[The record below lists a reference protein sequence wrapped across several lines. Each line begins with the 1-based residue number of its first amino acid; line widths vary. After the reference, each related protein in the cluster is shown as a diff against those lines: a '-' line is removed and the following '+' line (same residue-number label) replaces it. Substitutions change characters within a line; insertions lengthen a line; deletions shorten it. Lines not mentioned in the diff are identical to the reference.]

1 MESKNTIILL
11 AIIFAAIFVALNA
24 FLINEIF
31 FNRAEAH
38 AQYQNNDAYNPQI
51 NPQDFVSRVD
61 NKYFTLTPGKKFI
74 YEGKTAEGIERT
86 EVYAT
91 GARKKVFGVNT
102 IVVRDRV
109 WLDDELVEDTSD
121 WYAQD
126 KYGNVWYFGEDSKDY
141 EDGKLVSTK
150 GSWEAGID
158 GAKPGIVMKAY
169 PKIGET
175 YRQEYYNGKAEDM
188 GEVVSLGVKIKVQY
202 GEFTDCLQTRD
213 WNPLEP
219 GSDEYKYY
227 CPEVGN
233 LVYEVGIEN
242 GEQSQLIDIDNE
254 NA

>member
-11 AIIFAAIFVALNA
+11 AIIFAAVFIALNA
-24 FLINEIF
+24 LLISEVF
-31 FNRAEAH
+31 FNKTEQQTAYSK
-38 AQYQNNDAYNPQI
+38 QDIYNPKI
-51 NPQDFVSRVD
+51 NPQDFVSKID
-61 NKYFTLTPGKKFI
+61 NKYFAFSPGKKFI
-74 YEGKTAEGIERT
+74 YESQTEEGTERT

-91 GARKKVFGVNT
+91 GERKKILGVNT
-102 IVVRDRV
+102 FVVRDRV
-109 WLDDELVEDTSD
+109 WLNGELIEDTKD

-141 EDGKLVSTK
+141 EDGRLVSTK
-150 GSWEAGID
+150 GSWEAGVD
-158 GAKPGIVMKAY
+158 GAKPGIVMKVY

-175 YRQEYYNGKAEDM
+175 YRQEYYKGKAEDM
-188 GEVVSLGVKIKVQY
+188 GEVISLGVKIKVQY

-219 GSDEYKYY
+219 GNDEYKYY

-233 LVYEVGIEN
+233 LVYEAGIES